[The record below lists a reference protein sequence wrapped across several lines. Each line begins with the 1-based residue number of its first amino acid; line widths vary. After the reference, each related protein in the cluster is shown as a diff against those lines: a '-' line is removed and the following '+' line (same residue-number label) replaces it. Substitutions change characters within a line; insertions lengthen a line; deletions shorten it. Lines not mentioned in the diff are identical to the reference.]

1 MIGRRFAAHCPT
13 CEDGQG
19 VWRLLTI
26 RGTIRTVMYAC
37 GTCTHEWT
45 IVQSP
50 QSPGH
55 DVNHWFGE
63 CPSCENGRGVVRGVK
78 IDSENRTRTYRC
90 DDCSHEWAVTDSPV
104 H

>member
-1 MIGRRFAAHCPT
+1 
-13 CEDGQG
+13 
-19 VWRLLTI
+19 
-26 RGTIRTVMYAC
+26 MYAC

-50 QSPGH
+50 QSPGY
-55 DVNHWFGE
+55 DVNPWFGE
-63 CPSCENGRGVVRGVK
+63 CPSCENGRGVK